1 MVIGVNIKK
10 RTKVE
15 KEDMKEDIIIVIV
28 KEVVVAVEVEVE
40 VEEREEV
47 MNGKII
53 KKEDT

>member
-10 RTKVE
+10 RIKVE
-15 KEDMKEDIIIVIV
+15 KEDMKEDIIVIV

-53 KKEDT
+53 RKEDI